1 MAIGVLACLWWGAQS
16 ITLVL
21 ASKSVFEEPLFDF
34 PWTITF
40 IQCLLVSTSLAF
52 LSLSRGE
59 PPPLRRAAFLDLLT
73 PTALFSLYAFSNARA
88 LRFISLPAFTVVKSL
103 APLGVTTVE
112 RVAFGDPVP
121 LGVYAALAVALL
133 ANVFT
138 FDSASAVSHLSLRG
152 YAWALLNVSAHI
164 FYVLAL
170 RYCSA
175 AYGATAKALHVNML
189 AMALLAP
196 MACVNREPM
205 HFWHQAAHLPPAKM
219 LPLVLACA
227 LGAGCAVSVLSAM
240 EAASSDGLRYL
251 AVSNKIVVVLLG
263 AYIFRTEF
271 SPIAWVGVTLAVASG
286 FLFVYSKSRSQ
297 SSLGIP
303 RPIVSSPT
311 LELLLPNADD
321 DEPVTASASPAQ
333 PKKRQ
338 GDLPSASPL
347 SVLV

>member
-1 MAIGVLACLWWGAQS
+1 MAIGVLACLWWAAQS
-16 ITLVL
+16 IALVL

-34 PWTITF
+34 PWTITL
-40 IQCLLVSTSLAF
+40 IQCALVA
-52 LSLSRGE
+52 LSLSALSLARGD
-59 PPPLRRAAFLDLLT
+59 PPPLRRAAFFDLLT
-73 PTALFSLYAFSNARA
+73 PTALFALYAFSNARA

-121 LGVYAALAVALL
+121 AGVYVALAVALL

-138 FDSASAVSHLSLRG
+138 FDSASAISHLSLQG
-152 YAWALLNVSAHI
+152 YAWALFNVSAHI

-175 AYGATAKALHVNML
+175 AYGATDKALHVNIL
-189 AMALLAP
+189 AMALVAP
-196 MACVNREPM
+196 MAFVNHEPI
-205 HFWHQAAHLPPAKM
+205 HFWHQAVHLPLAKM
-219 LPLVLACA
+219 VPLAMACA
-227 LGAGCAVSVLSAM
+227 LSAGCAISVLSAL

-263 AYIFRTEF
+263 AYIFQTEF

-286 FLFVYSKSRSQ
+286 FLFVWSKSRSQ

-311 LELLLPNADD
+311 LELLLPNAEDD
-321 DEPVTASASPAQ
+321 DSPSS
-333 PKKRQ
+333 PRMDTKKRQ
-338 GDLPSASPL
+338 GDMPFASPL
-347 SVLV
+347 SVVV